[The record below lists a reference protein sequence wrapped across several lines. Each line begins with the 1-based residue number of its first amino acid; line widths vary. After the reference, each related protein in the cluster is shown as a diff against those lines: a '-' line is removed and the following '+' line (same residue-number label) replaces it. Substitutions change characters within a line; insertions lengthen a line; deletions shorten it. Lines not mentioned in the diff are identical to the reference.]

1 MTTQV
6 DDTGLAFIAGL
17 LATRAVTISAHTAD
31 PGATGANS
39 ELPTSGSGVNYARHT
54 EAAANWTA
62 TGVTADN
69 DNAIDMFTPG
79 SGDAG
84 MIVTYLGIRFG
95 AVWYGRIQLLA
106 PVTLVQG
113 RPFRI
118 AAGTID
124 LMMARPT

>member
-6 DDTGLAFIAGL
+6 DDTGLAFIATY
-17 LATRAVTISAHTAD
+17 LATRSVTLSAHTAD
-31 PGATGANS
+31 PGATGAAA
-39 ELPTSGSGVNYARHT
+39 ELPTVGAGVNYARHI

-62 TGVTADN
+62 TGATADN
-69 DNAIDMFTPG
+69 DNAIAMFTPG

-84 MIVTYLGIRFG
+84 SVVTHLGVRFG
-95 AVWYGRIQLLA
+95 AVWYGRIELVA
-106 PVTLVQG
+106 PITLVEG

-124 LMMARPT
+124 LMMAR